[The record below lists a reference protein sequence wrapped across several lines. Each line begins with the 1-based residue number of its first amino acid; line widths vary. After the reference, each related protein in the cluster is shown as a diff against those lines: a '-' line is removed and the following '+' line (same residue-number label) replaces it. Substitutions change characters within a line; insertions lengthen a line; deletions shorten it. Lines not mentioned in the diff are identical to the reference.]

1 MAEKGFDWKRLAGA
15 KVINI
20 GGRPA
25 LQYIDEIARTVSGN
39 FLDHNVRVNSVV
51 SSYWI
56 SNTSFSQRIG
66 DLAGPLFLKQTSL
79 EFLLIPANSS
89 SDTPELVDVPFVATF
104 IGKNFTDGRS

>member
-25 LQYIDEIARTVSGN
+25 LQYIDD

-79 EFLLIPANSS
+79 EFLLIPANASL
-89 SDTPELVDVPFVATF
+89 DTPELVDVPFVATF